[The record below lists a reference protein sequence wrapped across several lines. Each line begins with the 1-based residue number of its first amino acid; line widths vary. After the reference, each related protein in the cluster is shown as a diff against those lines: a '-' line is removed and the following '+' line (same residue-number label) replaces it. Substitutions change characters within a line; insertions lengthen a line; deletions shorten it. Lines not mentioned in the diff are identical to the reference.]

1 MFKIKNILLL
11 VTLITI
17 AGCSNPA
24 QSSATPVQATS
35 INLSINVNSMYTGDT
50 HSLFV
55 QLVPSNAVNVISVSS
70 SNSTVR
76 VNQLANGS
84 FSLTA
89 LTTGS
94 SVITASTDN
103 GISNTLSMTVKSTE
117 TKFIDHLKEK
127 GTYISSSNTYI
138 ANTALDNDDGTVIST
153 SFAYDADDREFYFSA
168 LGITEDGSTELTI
181 FSIFSFKWGSLAR
194 GEGGNLITFET
205 SLSTYNA
212 LYDLT
217 SISFRSASEMTIG
230 RYSRTYTNFPASL
243 SLVDLVELS
252 ADLLILSYENL
263 YQYCIDNNLGTSYYA

>member
-24 QSSATPVQATS
+24 QATAITL
-35 INLSINVNSMYTGDT
+35 NGNVNTMYAGDT
-50 HSLFV
+50 HTLKV
-55 QLVPSNAVNVISVSS
+55 QLVPSNAVNEISISS

-76 VNQLANGS
+76 VNQLGNGS
-84 FSLTA
+84 FSLTG
-89 LTTGS
+89 LTSGS
-94 SVITASTDN
+94 SIITASTDN
-103 GISNTLSMTVKSTE
+103 GLSTTISMSVKSTE
-117 TKFIDHLKEK
+117 TKFIDHLKKE

-138 ANTALDNDDGTVIST
+138 ANTAFDNDDGTVIT
-153 SFAYDADDREFYFSA
+153 TGFAYDADDREFYFSG
-168 LGITEDGSTELTI
+168 LGVTVDGSTELSI
-181 FSIFSFKWGSLAR
+181 FSIFRFKWGSLAR

-263 YQYCIDNNLGTSYYA
+263 YQYCLDNNLGTSYYA